1 MMDSKRLAVA
11 FILWLIVSCVLLDYA
26 EGFVLIGRQRQR
38 KLMKRKRT
46 RQTPSGVVSHPKTSK
61 SWKKRRGQASR
72 RTTTPKPA
80 VTTKMNGETR
90 HTGGTTEI

>member
-1 MMDSKRLAVA
+1 MDSKRLAVA

-61 SWKKRRGQASR
+61 SWVCICRFLLQCDLLILVR
-72 RTTTPKPA
+72 
-80 VTTKMNGETR
+80 MNYSKLEK
-90 HTGGTTEI
+90 